1 MASLDVFATDAFTMT
16 QLTAS
21 VNLLDYLPQLIGG
34 SGIFTPQPVATTS
47 IWIEERDDAL
57 SLVPNTARGADP
69 PAMDN
74 SGRRRNA
81 RQLALTHLPKRDTV
95 IADEIQGVRAF
106 GSESELETV
115 QRLINQRLEFLRRD
129 IELTWENLML
139 GALKGTILDADGSTV
154 IYDLFT
160 EFGVTQETEVDFD
173 LDAADPASGV
183 LRETCTGVVRTILR
197 NLKGGVGP
205 GVRIMALCSDTFWDD
220 LVAHSE
226 VRETYLN
233 WAAAADLR
241 GGAAFGG
248 MSFGGIEWFN
258 YRGTDDASTVTVA
271 ADKCHL
277 FPAGV
282 PGLFPIYFGPA
293 DTIDFVNTLG
303 LPFYAMQSVE
313 PRWRRQVD
321 LEVQSNPLP
330 ICTQPLVLMQGKRT

>member
-21 VNLLDYLPQLIGG
+21 VNLLDFLPQLIGG
-34 SGIFTPQPVATTS
+34 SGIFTPQPVATTTV
-47 IWIEERDDAL
+47 WIEERDDVLA
-57 SLVPNTARGADP
+57 LVPNTPRGAP
-69 PAMDN
+69 PDAMDN
-74 SGRRRNA
+74 SARRRNA
-81 RQLALTHLPKRDTV
+81 RQLALTHLPKRDAI
-95 IADEIQGVRAF
+95 IADELQNVRAF
-106 GSESELETV
+106 GSESEAETV
-115 QRLINQRLEFLRRD
+115 MRVVNQRMEFLRRD

-139 GALKGTILDADGSTV
+139 GAIKGTILDADGSTV
-154 IYDLFT
+154 IYDLFS
-160 EFGVTQETEVDFD
+160 EFGVSQEAEVDFD
-173 LDAADPASGV
+173 LDAASPAAGA
-183 LRETCTGVVRTILR
+183 LRTVCTTTIRTMLR

-205 GVRIMALCSDTFWDD
+205 NVRIVGLCSDTFWDD
-220 LVAHSE
+220 LIAHSE

-248 MSFGGIEWFN
+248 MTYGGIEWFN

-277 FPAGV
+277 FPANI
-282 PGLFPIYFGPA
+282 PGLFPMYYGPA
-293 DTIDFVNTLG
+293 DTVDYVNTMG

-313 PRWRRQVD
+313 PRWRKQVD
-321 LEVQSNPLP
+321 IEVQSNPLP